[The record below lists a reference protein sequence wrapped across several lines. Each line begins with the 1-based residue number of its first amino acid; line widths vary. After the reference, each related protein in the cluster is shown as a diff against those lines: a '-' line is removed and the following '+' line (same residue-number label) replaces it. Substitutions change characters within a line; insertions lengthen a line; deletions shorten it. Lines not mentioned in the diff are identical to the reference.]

1 LHAERTLHTELTHTA
16 QVSTTKGTGGDVI
29 ILEEAAY
36 CDPGFFY
43 ETVAPLMLI
52 GRTSLLAISTLTSE
66 INFYTR
72 LIKMKD
78 PSTQEPMFSTFCVEL
93 ACAACKEAGKQVDC
107 KHMLHLVPAWQ
118 SSQKHVRLKTIMQD
132 RPDLI
137 QSELSGLAFDSLQ
150 QAFRKEDI
158 DTMFSSDPPATVL
171 YEDIFIFIDPGFEKH
186 PKTNP
191 VFIFRVQS
199 TN

>member
-1 LHAERTLHTELTHTA
+1 MLISTNTP

-78 PSTQEPMFSTFCVEL
+78 PVTSEPMFSTFCVEL
-93 ACAACKEAGKQVDC
+93 ACQTCKVCVYCRYVFVHGF
-107 KHMLHLVPAWQ
+107 HVPN
-118 SSQKHVRLKTIMQD
+118 
-132 RPDLI
+132 
-137 QSELSGLAFDSLQ
+137 SGC
-150 QAFRKEDI
+150 
-158 DTMFSSDPPATVL
+158 T
-171 YEDIFIFIDPGFEKH
+171 G
-186 PKTNP
+186 
-191 VFIFRVQS
+191 
-199 TN
+199 

>member
-1 LHAERTLHTELTHTA
+1 MPIKSLHFGINWSPKKTLITHIVKNDPITHTLFFSYT

-66 INFYTR
+66 INFYSR

-78 PSTQEPMFSTFCVEL
+78 LLMQVIANRSSMLGIFLTKKTGTHLQDVLRGARMPKVQGERKGHRLQAYATPRAILAEL
-93 ACAACKEAGKQVDC
+93 
-107 KHMLHLVPAWQ
+107 
-118 SSQKHVRLKTIMQD
+118 
-132 RPDLI
+132 
-137 QSELSGLAFDSLQ
+137 
-150 QAFRKEDI
+150 
-158 DTMFSSDPPATVL
+158 
-171 YEDIFIFIDPGFEKH
+171 
-186 PKTNP
+186 
-191 VFIFRVQS
+191 
-199 TN
+199 

>member
-1 LHAERTLHTELTHTA
+1 L

-66 INFYTR
+66 INFYSR

-78 PSTQEPMFSTFCVEL
+78 PNTQAS
-93 ACAACKEAGKQVDC
+93 
-107 KHMLHLVPAWQ
+107 
-118 SSQKHVRLKTIMQD
+118 
-132 RPDLI
+132 
-137 QSELSGLAFDSLQ
+137 
-150 QAFRKEDI
+150 
-158 DTMFSSDPPATVL
+158 FSSC
-171 YEDIFIFIDPGFEKH
+171 G
-186 PKTNP
+186 
-191 VFIFRVQS
+191 
-199 TN
+199 